1 MHIRV
6 SLLSLINTVSN
17 FLQPFLPLPS
27 PLRLSSSRAVKR
39 SMVDYALLDPVGGGR
54 QLGIE
59 TDNLK
64 RFPKLWASGFY
75 QSFGWRVVRD
85 TGVDTR
91 SMIGNA
97 AVMLE
102 KTTPL
107 ICELSL
113 ALQALWLGD
122 GVRLGEGEEG
132 SMHGHDDGT
141 GGHAA
146 AAPCDRLCTA
156 VHLRSNQRNL
166 PMDVTE
172 FVETVQ
178 RECAQE
184 GNNLRETWL
193 HRAEETVN
201 DFHMSLIEDISNYT
215 TARTQAMRFGRAL
228 PAPRLGGMRG
238 WLGRLHRLHGRRG
251 GRRGDRSLVG
261 AGGTS
266 GMMGS
271 SKSTAALT
279 AHDRCPPQDP
289 LASRRESTRL
299 VRQREDQSR
308 REHMRESI

>member
-1 MHIRV
+1 
-6 SLLSLINTVSN
+6 
-17 FLQPFLPLPS
+17 
-27 PLRLSSSRAVKR
+27 
-39 SMVDYALLDPVGGGR
+39 MVDYALMDPVGGGR

-64 RFPKLWASGFY
+64 RFPKLWTSGFY

-91 SMIGNA
+91 IMIGNA

-122 GVRLGEGEEG
+122 GVRLGEGGEG

-184 GNNLRETWL
+184 GTNLRETWL

-215 TARTQAMRFGRAL
+215 TARTEAMRFGRAL

-251 GRRGDRSLVG
+251 GRGGDRSLVS

-271 SKSTAALT
+271 SQSAAALT

-289 LASRRESTRL
+289 LASRRESARL
-299 VRQREDQSR
+299 VRQREDQKG
-308 REHMRESI
+308 REHMREREREREKREEKEQRRNGSTINRRPSICS